1 MEQREWEIRWS
12 DSLSM
17 GVPEIDEEHRKFVGS
32 ELKETYWRQSV
43 ANCAAAVKLRDQGTL
58 YGD

>member
-1 MEQREWEIRWS
+1 MS
-12 DSLSM
+12 
-17 GVPEIDEEHRKFVGS
+17 EHLEYDFADKAWQVV
-32 ELKETYWRQSV
+32 LKETYWRQSV